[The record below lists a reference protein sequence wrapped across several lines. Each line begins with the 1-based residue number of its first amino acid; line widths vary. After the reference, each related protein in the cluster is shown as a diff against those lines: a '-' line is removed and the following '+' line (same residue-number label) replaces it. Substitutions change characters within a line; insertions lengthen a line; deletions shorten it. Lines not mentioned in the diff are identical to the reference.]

1 MTVETEN
8 PFRISGTV
16 HGKFFTD
23 RDAELARI
31 QAALRE
37 PSHKLLLYGPRR
49 IGKTST
55 LANAVAAVNAKKG
68 KAFMADLSTVTT
80 IADMANKVMTGA
92 SAVLGRSAT
101 RWIRDLAG
109 RLQFAIKMTPDPTT
123 GLVLPSLDVTAR
135 YATREDQQR
144 ALESVLDSLDGL
156 AAQRGV
162 TLGLVFDEFQEI
174 GRLGGDSV
182 EWHLRGVMQ
191 RHQHLSYVAAGSK
204 PSLLTAMVGKGRA
217 FYQLFTPLHF
227 RPIDRDHLAE
237 WIDSRIESCGLVP
250 DGAGATCVAWAGP
263 RTRDIVRLARK
274 CVDRAQKGGRIGTD
288 AVMAAFLEIID
299 EDADFFQTSWANCT
313 ASQQNVLRAVAGAPQ
328 GLTTKAVRT
337 RFGLDATGTV
347 TNALTAFVR
356 QDRLVRTAF
365 GSTYAFDNP
374 YERGWVITRTLADI
388 GIVEAPTYVA
398 SPTSEYDETR

>member
-1 MTVETEN
+1 MAVTNEN

-16 HGKFFTD
+16 HGQFFTD

-31 QAALRE
+31 RAALLE

-55 LANAVAAVNAKKG
+55 LANAVAAINKG
-68 KAFMADLSTVTT
+68 KGFAFMADLSTVTT
-80 IADMANKVMTGA
+80 ITDMANKVMTGA
-92 SAVLGRSAT
+92 SVILGRSAT

-109 RLQFAIKMTPDPTT
+109 KLQFAIKMTPDPIT
-123 GLVLPSLDVTAR
+123 GAMVPSLDVTAR
-135 YATREDQQR
+135 DAAREDQQR
-144 ALESVLDSLDGL
+144 ALEGVLDSLDGL

-174 GRLGGDSV
+174 GRLGGENV

-204 PSLLTAMVGKGRA
+204 PSLLKAMVGKGRA

-227 RPIDRDHLAE
+227 RPIERHHLSD
-237 WIDSRIESCGLVP
+237 WIDSRMDSCGLVP
-250 DGAGATCVAWAGP
+250 MGAGATCVAWAGP

-274 CVDRAQKGGRIGTD
+274 CVDRAPTGSHVGTD
-288 AVMAAFLEIID
+288 SVLAAFLEIID
-299 EDADFFQTSWANCT
+299 EDADFFQTSWASLT
-313 ASQQNVLRAVAGAPQ
+313 SQQQNLLRAVAGAEQ
-328 GLTTKAVRT
+328 GLTTKDVRG
-337 RFGLDATGTV
+337 RFGLDASGTV
-347 TNALTAFVR
+347 TNALTAFVG
-356 QDRLVRTAF
+356 QDRLVRTAY

-388 GIVEAPTYVA
+388 GMVQTPTFIA
-398 SPTSEYDETR
+398 SPTSEYDEP

>member
-1 MTVETEN
+1 MAVNQEN

-23 RDAELARI
+23 RDAELKRI
-31 QAALRE
+31 RDALRE

-55 LANAVAAVNAKKG
+55 LVNAVAAVNASKG
-68 KAFMADLSTVTT
+68 FAFMADLSTVTT

-109 RLQFAIKMTPDPTT
+109 KLQFAIKMTPDPVT
-123 GLVLPSLDVTAR
+123 GAILPSLDVTAR
-135 YATREDQQR
+135 DAPREDQQR
-144 ALESVLDSLDGL
+144 ALEGVLDSLDSL

-217 FYQLFTPLHF
+217 FYQLFTPMHS
-227 RPIDRDHLAE
+227 RPIERHHLAE
-237 WIDSRIESCGLVP
+237 WIDARMESCGLVP

-274 CVDRAQKGGRIGTD
+274 CVDRARTKGHVGTD

-299 EDADFFQTSWANCT
+299 EDADFFQASWAALT
-313 ASQQNVLRAVAGAPQ
+313 SQQQNLLRAVAGAEQ
-328 GLTTKAVRT
+328 GLTSKDVRA
-337 RFGLDATGTV
+337 RFGLDASGTV
-347 TNALTAFVR
+347 TNALTAFVGK
-356 QDRLVRTAF
+356 DRLVRTAY
-365 GSTYAFDNP
+365 GSKYAFDNP

-388 GIVEAPTYVA
+388 GVVLAATFVA
-398 SPTSEYDETR
+398 SATSEYDKIP